1 MVHAGLFQA
10 VEMNERTRRVD
21 AGLSPS
27 FFPLFSLY
35 APLFS
40 GSSVRDQTPAGRLL
54 LSQMSGVHGKMEL
67 VLSSRE
73 ARRANCAPPQHADQQ
88 ESPGRSS
95 RAGKTLKGA
104 KMIISRPPPPP
115 TSVTDILICVAQLS
129 QQQMRHYLIPERLRA
144 LKSALLAAPHSQA
157 FRSS

>member
-1 MVHAGLFQA
+1 MQGSHPLF
-10 VEMNERTRRVD
+10 
-21 AGLSPS
+21 SP
-27 FFPLFSLY
+27 FSLY

-54 LSQMSGVHGKMEL
+54 LSHMSGVHGKMQL

-73 ARRANCAPPQHADQQ
+73 ARRANCVPQRADQQ

-104 KMIISRPPPPP
+104 KMIISPPTP
-115 TSVTDILICVAQLS
+115 TSVADILISVAELS